1 MKTEITYELLKELLI
16 KSYTNEQLSAYF
28 NCGIT
33 TIKRAK
39 RELNLVGVKDNKK
52 PLSNDQLNC
61 IQTLTEQGKSLIE
74 ISKTTGISDYCI
86 RKYCPKE
93 LYTRIIINSRKLFA
107 INKIKAK
114 IDNIFIANE
123 ESAYICG
130 ILQSDGYLTSDGYI
144 GLSSIDKELVTH
156 FARFF
161 STITHTDNTLTS
173 AGNTV
178 YYAKFKDVRNI
189 EKFKQVT
196 GIYPQKTYSEYKIPE
211 WIQSNTMYMRSF
223 IVGVFNGD
231 GSVTK
236 PAGRN
241 TCGIHIEQHVSQKN
255 FLQLINKYLNW
266 GEYFTKENKY
276 FRIQTKTI
284 NVVKDFVDFYCSSEY
299 ALLRKV
305 EVLES
310 VSYKI

>member
-1 MKTEITYELLKELLI
+1 MKTEITYETLKELLI
-16 KSYTNEQLSAYF
+16 KRYTNEQLSAYF

-39 RELNLVGVKDNKK
+39 KELGLVGFKDNKK

-61 IQTLTEQGKSLIE
+61 VQSLTEQGKSLNE
-74 ISKTTGISDYCI
+74 ISKLSGISDYCI
-86 RKYCPKE
+86 RQYCPKE
-93 LYTRIIINSRKLFA
+93 LYTRILLNSRQVFTQ
-107 INKIKAK
+107 NKVKAD
-114 IDNIFIANE
+114 ISNIFITNE

-130 ILQSDGYLTSDGYI
+130 ILQSDGSLSTDGYI
-144 GLSSIDKELVTH
+144 GLSSIDRELVTH

-161 STITHTDNTLTS
+161 KTTTHTQNTLTS

-196 GIYPQKTYSEYKIPE
+196 NIYPQKTYTEYKIPE
-211 WIQSNTMYMRSF
+211 WILSNPIFMRAF

-231 GSVTK
+231 GSVTR

-241 TCGIHIEQHVSQKN
+241 TCEIHIEQHVSQKA
-255 FLQLINKYLNW
+255 FLQTINTYLNW
-266 GEYFTKENKY
+266 GEYFTNTNKY

-284 NVVKDFVDFYCSSEY
+284 NIVKDFIEFYCSSEY
-299 ALLRKV
+299 ALIRKV

-310 VSYKI
+310 VFL